1 MTGTPATPAL
11 RRFSHLR
18 IGTLSGGQ
26 LDEGERRM
34 LRSGSYSRDVIC
46 PDESSEAAWLRLLP
60 VMCVAGCFA
69 GVFSEVKA
77 VNRQ

>member
-1 MTGTPATPAL
+1 MEQHLIRGEVVEPNRHVTRQNQANKANMTGTPATPAL

-34 LRSGSYSRDVIC
+34 LRSGSYSRDVI
-46 PDESSEAAWLRLLP
+46 
-60 VMCVAGCFA
+60 
-69 GVFSEVKA
+69 
-77 VNRQ
+77 